1 MASKYRVKTEV
12 RFFIEQIVESID
24 DISAANTA
32 ERNIWKHMN
41 PDMTL
46 FVQENTALP
55 MPPKRGPYLVVHS
68 PATDGGK
75 VLGKT
80 LAVGQG
86 LGSQA
91 G

>member
-32 ERNIWKHMN
+32 ERNIWKHMH
-41 PDMTL
+41 PHMVL
-46 FVQENTALP
+46 FVQDNKALP
-55 MPPKRGPYLVVHS
+55 VRPPRGPFLTVHS

-80 LAVGQG
+80 LAVG
-86 LGSQA
+86 
-91 G
+91 